1 MELKILDCVLL
12 DSVLLPSNAHLVHRH
27 LSLFSLTVSTFL
39 SPEASAPLD
48 NVP

>member
-1 MELKILDCVLL
+1 MDFKILDCVLL
-12 DSVLLPSNAHLVHRH
+12 DSVLLPSNAHLVH
-27 LSLFSLTVSTFL
+27 LSSFSLTVSTFL